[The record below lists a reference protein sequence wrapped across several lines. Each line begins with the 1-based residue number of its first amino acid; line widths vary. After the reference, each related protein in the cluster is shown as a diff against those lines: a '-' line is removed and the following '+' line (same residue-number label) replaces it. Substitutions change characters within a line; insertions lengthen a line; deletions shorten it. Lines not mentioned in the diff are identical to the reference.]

1 MTRTLLLFTA
11 LAAPFAG
18 AQSFPFT
25 LSQSGETIAVIEMS
39 APGAD
44 WSIAGR
50 EASMA
55 QLAVDDRD
63 PIHVMLFAGAETFK
77 YRVLLGRLSSGAH
90 QLKVTRHAVY
100 SAKDIAVQVK
110 GAQFEQSESP
120 LVRHAPMLYE
130 RKTALGQFTDIPLA
144 MYCEQKQ
151 TGAENTLEYTVIF
164 SNEDGGT
171 STRGLM
177 ARWGRTTDIEYVY
190 RVTVDAQGSRQSAM
204 IQGRGHNDAAFTGP
218 FEGDHPLLVPVT
230 QNNMVAGEGPTPVRY
245 NPVPVIADLSAAAR
259 EMVMDQTPITWRV
272 MAQELIRENKLR
284 PAGTVEGER
293 ISDPRN
299 YLFIEAKIRNQRSR
313 TAAIVKLKGQPTW
326 YMANLGRTDLAIER
340 DGWIRTTVEL
350 PPGTKANQIAE
361 IGFQCLAADR
371 EKDAG
376 VCEVLDLSKAF
387 FLSAVY
393 LPGPSFF
400 KLEQP
405 VTIPSGQIHTWT
417 LK

>member
-1 MTRTLLLFTA
+1 M
-11 LAAPFAG
+11 
-18 AQSFPFT
+18 
-25 LSQSGETIAVIEMS
+25 
-39 APGAD
+39 
-44 WSIAGR
+44 
-50 EASMA
+50 
-55 QLAVDDRD
+55 
-63 PIHVMLFAGAETFK
+63 
-77 YRVLLGRLSSGAH
+77 
-90 QLKVTRHAVY
+90 
-100 SAKDIAVQVK
+100 
-110 GAQFEQSESP
+110 
-120 LVRHAPMLYE
+120 
-130 RKTALGQFTDIPLA
+130 
-144 MYCEQKQ
+144 
-151 TGAENTLEYTVIF
+151 
-164 SNEDGGT
+164 
-171 STRGLM
+171 
-177 ARWGRTTDIEYVY
+177 
-190 RVTVDAQGSRQSAM
+190 
-204 IQGRGHNDAAFTGP
+204 
-218 FEGDHPLLVPVT
+218 LVPVT

-387 FLSAVY
+387 FLSAAY

-417 LK
+417 LR

>member
-350 PPGTKANQIAE
+350 LPGIKANQIAE

-387 FLSAVY
+387 FLSAAY

>member
-1 MTRTLLLFTA
+1 MHRILFLAA
-11 LAAPFAG
+11 LADPFAG
-18 AQSFPFT
+18 AQSFPFN
-25 LSQSGETIAVIEMS
+25 LSQSGETVAVIEMS

-55 QLAVDDRD
+55 QLSVDDRD

-90 QLKVTRHAVY
+90 QLKVTRNAVY

-110 GAQFEQSESP
+110 GAQFEPSDSVV
-120 LVRHAPMLYE
+120 VRHAPMLYE
-130 RKTALGQFTDIPLA
+130 RKTALGQFTDIPVA

-151 TGAENTLEYTVIF
+151 SGSETTLEYTVIF

-190 RVTVDAQGSRQSAM
+190 RVTVDAQGSRKSAM

-245 NPVPVIADLSAAAR
+245 NPVPVIADLSGAAR

-284 PAGTVEGER
+284 PSGTVEGER

-376 VCEVLDLSKAF
+376 VCDVLYLSKAF
-387 FLSAVY
+387 LLSAVY

-400 KLEQP
+400 KQEQP
-405 VTIPSGQIHTWT
+405 VTIPSGQVHTWT
-417 LK
+417 LR

>member
-1 MTRTLLLFTA
+1 MHRILFC
-11 LAAPFAG
+11 AAFVSHFAG
-18 AQSFPFT
+18 AQTFPFT
-25 LSQSGETIAVIEMS
+25 LAQSGETIAVIEMT

-44 WSIAGR
+44 WSVAGR

-55 QLAVDDRD
+55 QLSVDDRD
-63 PIHVMLFAGAETFK
+63 PLHVMLFAGAESFR

-90 QLKVTRHAVY
+90 QLTVTRNAIY

-110 GAQFEQSESP
+110 GAQFEQADSVA
-120 LVRHAPMLYE
+120 VRHAPMLYE
-130 RKTALGQFTDIPLA
+130 RKTALGHFTDIPLA

-151 TGAENTLEYTVIF
+151 TGTDNTLEYTVIF

-190 RVTVDAQGSRQSAM
+190 RVTVDAQGSRKSAM
-204 IQGRGHNDAAFTGP
+204 IQGRGHNDAVFTGP

-245 NPVPVIADLSAAAR
+245 NPVPVVVDLSKSSR
-259 EMVMDQTPITWRV
+259 ETVMDQTPITWRV

-284 PAGTVEGER
+284 PAGAVDGER

-313 TAAIVKLKGQPTW
+313 AAAVVKLTGKPTW
-326 YMANLGRTDLAIER
+326 YTANLGRTDLAIER
-340 DGWIRTTVEL
+340 DGWVRTTVEL

-361 IGFQCLAADR
+361 VGFQCLAADR

-376 VCEVLDLSKAF
+376 ICEVLEISKM
-387 FLSAVY
+387 FLLTEAI
-393 LPGPSFF
+393 LPGPSFY
-400 KLEQP
+400 KQTQP
-405 VTIPSGQIHTWT
+405 VTIPSGQVHTWT

>member
-90 QLKVTRHAVY
+90 QLKVTRNAVY

-387 FLSAVY
+387 FLSAAY